1 MNDPSFRAGGGG
13 RRGAGM
19 PGAALLAASPGN
31 GAGAA
36 RAMPAE
42 RPAPHAPEAPAAA
55 ATRPLPD
62 IEEMLTLASA
72 LDSFHS
78 VTMAPDG
85 RRIAWVEGLPGADGR
100 PSRRT
105 AGVASDAFRGG
116 GTGAQLHLWIAD
128 LVSGRVAEL
137 THLEGQ
143 ISAPAWSADGTA
155 LAFLHIAGRTAEDGA
170 TQALPRDRGAVGETP
185 EEQRLATVE
194 LATGQMREVSPP
206 DLYVYEYDWS
216 PDGAAFA
223 AVAASGSGGD
233 NWWLARLSRFARG
246 SGAATALPAPP

>member
-105 AGVASDAFRGG
+105 AVFASDLSSAG
-116 GTGAQLHLWIAD
+116 GTA
-128 LVSGRVAEL
+128 
-137 THLEGQ
+137 
-143 ISAPAWSADGTA
+143 SAPQRMG
-155 LAFLHIAGRTAEDGA
+155 AGDESCG
-170 TQALPRDRGAVGETP
+170 
-185 EEQRLATVE
+185 
-194 LATGQMREVSPP
+194 REPA
-206 DLYVYEYDWS
+206 WS
-216 PDGAAFA
+216 PDGRRLAFLSDRSARAAGRR
-223 AVAASGSGGD
+223 S
-233 NWWLARLSRFARG
+233 
-246 SGAATALPAPP
+246 